1 MKDFFD
7 ADSRP
12 VCFFDSGIGGLN
24 LLCECAVKLPATN
37 FIYFADNYNV
47 PYGSFSQEKLLSTAD
62 AFFCK
67 MREYYPSAAVIAC
80 NTVTAQCADYL
91 RAKYN
96 FPIIGIQPAV
106 KPAAISAKNCVVLAT
121 PATVSSKSL
130 NELIARCGNGV
141 TGAVACP
148 DLAGYIEKNVFCLD
162 ESELNGYLPEIDADA
177 VVLGCTHYSFIK
189 EIIRARY
196 RCAVY
201 DGVEGTAQ
209 RLVSILEKNGE
220 INKRDLNEAEK
231 STVNLSEN
239 NRKIRFIGGDEIK
252 NRRVFELLFTQR
264 QTTLGK

>member
-1 MKDFFD
+1 M
-7 ADSRP
+7 
-12 VCFFDSGIGGLN
+12 
-24 LLCECAVKLPATN
+24 
-37 FIYFADNYNV
+37 
-47 PYGSFSQEKLLSTAD
+47 
-62 AFFCK
+62 
-67 MREYYPSAAVIAC
+67 
-80 NTVTAQCADYL
+80 
-91 RAKYN
+91 
-96 FPIIGIQPAV
+96 
-106 KPAAISAKNCVVLAT
+106 
-121 PATVSSKSL
+121 
-130 NELIARCGNGV
+130 IARCGNGV

-220 INKRDLNEAEK
+220 INKRDLNETEK
-231 STVNLSEN
+231 STVNLFEN